1 MKKILKILIGVIV
14 FLTLPALL
22 FFGVLYLKYN
32 EDLPIGQEG
41 EKADLLAHNMLKS
54 LDYESYKETDYIEW
68 SFRNSRLYK
77 WNKRENI
84 CVVQWKDFKVDL
96 HLNYIERSLAAVHN
110 FNVVGEKRDE
120 LVDKARSYFNNDSFW
135 LVAPYKVFDKGVKRS
150 IVNLDN
156 DDEVVLDAV
165 KKVKAANHHIEE
177 VFCPFPVHGLDK
189 AMGLAP
195 TRIAITSFMYGITG
209 LGIAIWL
216 TYYTMIADWPQDIG
230 GKPSFSWAENM
241 PAFVPI
247 MFELTVFFAAHL
259 MVITFYMRSRIWPF
273 KKAEN
278 PDPRTTDDHFLM
290 EIEIHDNE
298 EELTTLLNETGAVEI
313 NVVDKH

>member
-1 MKKILKILIGVIV
+1 MSSSKVIHA
-14 FLTLPALL
+14 F
-22 FFGVLYLKYN
+22 Y
-32 EDLPIGQEG
+32 
-41 EKADLLAHNMLKS
+41 
-54 LDYESYKETDYIEW
+54 
-68 SFRNSRLYK
+68 
-77 WNKRENI
+77 
-84 CVVQWKDFKVDL
+84 
-96 HLNYIERSLAAVHN
+96 
-110 FNVVGEKRDE
+110 
-120 LVDKARSYFNNDSFW
+120 
-135 LVAPYKVFDKGVKRS
+135 
-150 IVNLDN
+150 N

-273 KKAEN
+273 KAAEN

-290 EIEIHDNE
+290 EIELHDNE

>member
-1 MKKILKILIGVIV
+1 MSSSKVIHA
-14 FLTLPALL
+14 F
-22 FFGVLYLKYN
+22 Y
-32 EDLPIGQEG
+32 
-41 EKADLLAHNMLKS
+41 
-54 LDYESYKETDYIEW
+54 
-68 SFRNSRLYK
+68 
-77 WNKRENI
+77 
-84 CVVQWKDFKVDL
+84 
-96 HLNYIERSLAAVHN
+96 
-110 FNVVGEKRDE
+110 
-120 LVDKARSYFNNDSFW
+120 
-135 LVAPYKVFDKGVKRS
+135 
-150 IVNLDN
+150 N

-230 GKPSFSWAENM
+230 GKPSFSWGENM

-273 KKAEN
+273 KEAEN

-290 EIEIHDNE
+290 EIELHDNE
-298 EELTTLLNETGAVEI
+298 EELTKLLNETGAVEI

>member
-1 MKKILKILIGVIV
+1 MSSSKVIHA
-14 FLTLPALL
+14 F
-22 FFGVLYLKYN
+22 Y
-32 EDLPIGQEG
+32 
-41 EKADLLAHNMLKS
+41 
-54 LDYESYKETDYIEW
+54 
-68 SFRNSRLYK
+68 
-77 WNKRENI
+77 
-84 CVVQWKDFKVDL
+84 
-96 HLNYIERSLAAVHN
+96 
-110 FNVVGEKRDE
+110 
-120 LVDKARSYFNNDSFW
+120 
-135 LVAPYKVFDKGVKRS
+135 
-150 IVNLDN
+150 N

-230 GKPSFSWAENM
+230 GKPSFSWGENM

-290 EIEIHDNE
+290 EIELHDNE
-298 EELTTLLNETGAVEI
+298 EELTALLNETGAVEI

>member
-1 MKKILKILIGVIV
+1 MSSSKVIHA
-14 FLTLPALL
+14 F
-22 FFGVLYLKYN
+22 Y
-32 EDLPIGQEG
+32 
-41 EKADLLAHNMLKS
+41 
-54 LDYESYKETDYIEW
+54 
-68 SFRNSRLYK
+68 
-77 WNKRENI
+77 
-84 CVVQWKDFKVDL
+84 
-96 HLNYIERSLAAVHN
+96 
-110 FNVVGEKRDE
+110 
-120 LVDKARSYFNNDSFW
+120 
-135 LVAPYKVFDKGVKRS
+135 
-150 IVNLDN
+150 N

-278 PDPRTTDDHFLM
+278 PDPRTTDDHFL
-290 EIEIHDNE
+290 IEIITDKPVAA
-298 EELTTLLNETGAVEI
+298 LKKLLKDCGAVEI
-313 NVVDKH
+313 NEVKSKDH

>member
-1 MKKILKILIGVIV
+1 MSSSKVIHA
-14 FLTLPALL
+14 F
-22 FFGVLYLKYN
+22 Y
-32 EDLPIGQEG
+32 
-41 EKADLLAHNMLKS
+41 
-54 LDYESYKETDYIEW
+54 
-68 SFRNSRLYK
+68 
-77 WNKRENI
+77 
-84 CVVQWKDFKVDL
+84 
-96 HLNYIERSLAAVHN
+96 
-110 FNVVGEKRDE
+110 
-120 LVDKARSYFNNDSFW
+120 
-135 LVAPYKVFDKGVKRS
+135 
-150 IVNLDN
+150 N

-195 TRIAITSFMYGITG
+195 TRIAITAFIYGVIG
-209 LGIAIWL
+209 LGMAIWL

-290 EIEIHDNE
+290 EIELHDNE
-298 EELTTLLNETGAVEI
+298 EELTALLNETGAVEI